1 MVSKK
6 IRERRVRNEEIETIC
21 ICNLLGKKHLSNMF
35 KFINL
40 STMIVCSSMFIGQLN
55 AAACKAYK
63 NNSCKSQYQPHTQW
77 CILIGFNAH
86 HRYNKNVIVTPR

>member
-6 IRERRVRNEEIETIC
+6 IGESRIRNEDIETIY
-21 ICNLLGKKHLSNMF
+21 ISNLLGKKHQSNMF

-55 AAACKAYK
+55 AAA
-63 NNSCKSQYQPHTQW
+63 
-77 CILIGFNAH
+77 
-86 HRYNKNVIVTPR
+86 